1 MSEDGPRRVP
11 MRMGDNFILDSEFNG
26 IKDRLKLV
34 FKLRMRWKLMHLP
47 SPTHSLVR
55 IMLLKRAQLP

>member
-26 IKDRLKLV
+26 IKDRLKIR
-34 FKLRMRWKLMHLP
+34 F
-47 SPTHSLVR
+47 
-55 IMLLKRAQLP
+55 